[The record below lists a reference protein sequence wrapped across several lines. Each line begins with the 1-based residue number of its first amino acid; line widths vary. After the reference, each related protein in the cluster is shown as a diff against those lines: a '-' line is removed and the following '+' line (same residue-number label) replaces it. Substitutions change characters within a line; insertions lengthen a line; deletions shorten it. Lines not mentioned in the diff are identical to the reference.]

1 MPTRYQ
7 TLVQERADLVA
18 EGDVIFVAAET
29 ASRDLSAE
37 EHARDDAIQHR
48 LDAIGQELVLEER
61 RRERERTVAGPANG
75 AASYGRISAM
85 HDRGSD
91 RPWGADTG
99 APFGEFLQ
107 AVARRAISGQTD
119 PRLMAHYDAV
129 AQGAGEA
136 IGADGGFLV
145 EQDVA
150 AGILQRMYQM
160 GEILSRV
167 KRIPISANSNGIRIN
182 ALKEAS
188 RATGSRWGGIQGY
201 WVDEG
206 TAPTATRPKFR
217 RIQLEVKKLA
227 ALGYATDELLADA
240 VALESVMT
248 TGFTDELTFLTEDAI
263 IEGTG
268 VGQPMGILVA
278 PVTVSI
284 AKEAGQAA
292 ATIQFENVQKMWARL
307 WGPSRSNSAWFIN
320 QDTEPQL
327 NSMALVIGVGGV
339 PVYLPAGGLAGS
351 PFSTLFG
358 RPVIP
363 VEYCSTLGTVGDIIL
378 GDFSTYLLI
387 DKSIQQASSLHVAFT
402 TDEAAFRATY
412 RVDGQPAFEAPL
424 TPFKGS
430 NTLSTFITLATRS

>member
-7 TLVQERADLVA
+7 ALVQERADLVRDGEA
-18 EGDVIFVAAET
+18 LFAAAET
-29 ASRDLSAE
+29 EARDLTAE
-37 EHARDDAIQHR
+37 ERTRDDEITTR
-48 LDAIGQELVLEER
+48 LDAIAADLAREER
-61 RRERERTVAGPANG
+61 RRERERAVAAPGSTQVVPVIRG
-75 AASYGRISAM
+75 G
-85 HDRGSD
+85 HDRAID

-99 APFGEFLQ
+99 FAFGEFLQ
-107 AVARRAISGQTD
+107 AVARRAIQGETD
-119 PRLMAHYDAV
+119 PRLYQAV
-129 AQGAGEA
+129 AQGAGES

-145 EQDVA
+145 QQDMA
-150 AGILQRMYQM
+150 AGIWQRMYEM
-160 GEILSRV
+160 GQILSRV
-167 KRIPISANSNGIRIN
+167 TRIPISANSNGIRIN

-217 RIQLEVKKLA
+217 RISMEVKKLA

-240 VALESVMT
+240 AALDTVMT
-248 TGFTDELTFLTEDAI
+248 RGFTEELTFLTEDAI

-268 VGQPMGILVA
+268 VGQPMGILNA
-278 PVTVSI
+278 PVILSI
-284 AKEAGQAA
+284 AKESGQP
-292 ATIQFENVQKMWARL
+292 ATSIVFENIQKMWARM
-307 WGPSRSNSAWFIN
+307 WGPSRARAAWFVN

-327 NSMALVIGVGGV
+327 DSMGLSIGVGGI

-351 PFSTLFG
+351 PFATLMG

-363 VEYCSTLGTVGDIIL
+363 IEYASTLGTVGDIIFA
-378 GDFSTYLLI
+378 DFSQYLLI

-402 TDEAAFRATY
+402 TDEMAFRATY
-412 RVDGQPAFEAPL
+412 RVDGQPAWETVL

-430 NTLSTFITLATRS
+430 NTLSPFIVLATR